1 LKYKNPGLIN
11 RHFISVD
18 LKNEKQDLITA
29 DGGIEVKG
37 EYFNL
42 YELCCQK
49 LFFSEILTAISV
61 QKVGG
66 TFILKIYDALYDI
79 TVIIKVYTGANDEV
93 VGRLLPAGQ
102 SYQTLVVQASQ

>member
-42 YELCCQK
+42 
-49 LFFSEILTAISV
+49 
-61 QKVGG
+61 
-66 TFILKIYDALYDI
+66 
-79 TVIIKVYTGANDEV
+79 
-93 VGRLLPAGQ
+93 
-102 SYQTLVVQASQ
+102 

>member
-1 LKYKNPGLIN
+1 MLDCENL

-42 YELCCQK
+42 QELCC
-49 LFFSEILTAISV
+49 
-61 QKVGG
+61 
-66 TFILKIYDALYDI
+66 
-79 TVIIKVYTGANDEV
+79 
-93 VGRLLPAGQ
+93 
-102 SYQTLVVQASQ
+102 